1 MIRAAVLGGNV
12 SKSRSPA
19 IHNAAYKALGVEGK
33 FEALSVDGAGFRAL
47 VKRLGQD
54 GYAYVN
60 VTIPHKRAA
69 AMMADRQSRLVATMA
84 ASNTL
89 IFKRSRAGKVTIQAE
104 NTDGFGLM
112 AALADAGLD
121 VRAGHKVVLLG
132 SGGAAAGGL
141 AALLAAGATVR
152 VVARRLPVARALKR
166 RFPARLQSRIEV
178 VPWTA
183 GAVATALADAS
194 ALISS
199 VPADVFS
206 DPTGTAGLETLPKKA
221 VVLEMAYGGTTPL
234 ASFFKSIG
242 AGRRY
247 QDGIPMLVHQAS
259 RTIEMVLG
267 ERPPIPPLMRAARRA
282 FSAPPRS
289 QPSLAPTAARPEAG
303 MMPAR

>member
-1 MIRAAVLGGNV
+1 MIRAAVLGANV

-19 IHNAAYKALGVEGK
+19 IHNAAYKALTVDGQ
-33 FEALSVDGAGFRAL
+33 FEAISVDAAGFRGL
-47 VKRLGQD
+47 VKRLGRE

-69 AMMADRQSRLVATMA
+69 ALLADRQSALVKTMA

-89 IFKRSRAGKVTIQAE
+89 IFRRSRAGKVTVQAE

-112 AALADAGLD
+112 AALADAGLQL
-121 VRAGHKVVLLG
+121 GPHHKVVLLG

-141 AALLAAGATVR
+141 AALLASGATVR

-166 RFPARLQSRIEV
+166 RFPARVQARIEV
-178 VPWTA
+178 IPWTA
-183 GAVATALADAS
+183 DAVARALSDAS

-199 VPADVFS
+199 VPAEVFAS
-206 DPTGTAGLETLPKKA
+206 PEATAGLEALPKKA

-234 ASFFKSIG
+234 AEFCKRIG

-259 RTIEMVLG
+259 RTIE
-267 ERPPIPPLMRAARRA
+267 
-282 FSAPPRS
+282 
-289 QPSLAPTAARPEAG
+289 
-303 MMPAR
+303 

>member
-1 MIRAAVLGGNV
+1 MIRAAVLGANV

-19 IHNAAYKALGVEGK
+19 IHNAAYKALGVDGK
-33 FEALSVDGAGFRAL
+33 FDAISVDAAGFRGL
-47 VKRLGQD
+47 VKRLGRE

-69 AMMADRQSRLVATMA
+69 AMLADRQSRLVKSMA

-89 IFKRSRAGKVTIQAE
+89 IFHRSRTGKVTVQSE

-112 AALADAGLD
+112 AALADAGLQLGP
-121 VRAGHKVVLLG
+121 GHNVVLLG

-141 AALLAAGATVR
+141 AALIASGATVR
-152 VVARRLPVARALKR
+152 IVARRLPVARALKR
-166 RFPARLQSRIEV
+166 RFPARVQTRIEV
-178 VPWTA
+178 VPWTPT
-183 GAVATALADAS
+183 AVATALADAV
-194 ALISS
+194 AVISS
-199 VPADVFS
+199 VPAEVFS
-206 DPTGTAGLETLPKKA
+206 EPGATAGLEALPKKA

-234 ASFFKSIG
+234 ANFFKSIG

-259 RTIEMVLG
+259 RTVEMVVG
-267 ERPPIPPLMRAARRA
+267 RRPPIPPLMRAARRA
-282 FSAPPRS
+282 FST
-289 QPSLAPTAARPEAG
+289 PTRAATLRPEAG